1 MKKLTAEQKRK
12 ARNEYS
18 RKWKLAH
25 KKDVQRWNREW
36 AASQKKGKSKQ
47 KAKKAAKKLV
57 VRKPKAVPT
66 FVAGQ
71 GPVAV
76 NKVA

>member
-25 KKDVQRWNREW
+25 KKDVQRWNKEW
-36 AASQKKGKSKQ
+36 ADAQKKGKKKSKAKA
-47 KAKKAAKKLV
+47 KAKKPA
-57 VRKPKAVPT
+57 RKPRAIPT
-66 FVAGQ
+66 LVTGQ
-71 GPVAV
+71 GPVA
-76 NKVA
+76 A

>member
-36 AASQKKGKSKQ
+36 AAAQNKGKSKR
-47 KAKKAAKKLV
+47 KAKKVVKKA
-57 VRKPKAVPT
+57 VRKPKAIPT

-71 GPVAV
+71 GPVA
-76 NKVA
+76 A